1 MGWSAEKRGFRGCVK
16 HQEATGGKGIIHKHV
31 RPCPCFAEAQ
41 PLSPEAE
48 EKQYSVSGKE
58 QLILVQGM
66 LL

>member
-1 MGWSAEKRGFRGCVK
+1 MGWSAGKRGFRGCVK

-41 PLSPEAE
+41 PLSPEAG